1 MSEEITVIIVSAVV
15 AAIATPFGA
24 WINSKMLH
32 QKYSVELKKLRSEV
46 EQTLSTV
53 KGSELDNVR
62 KASDILMDNI
72 VKPLKTEISS
82 LRRDVDRFRKAVE
95 KIPSCPMAD
104 SCPVTCELFASDI
117 PTAPAGAKHGKEAD
131 K

>member
-1 MSEEITVIIVSAVV
+1 MSEQVTIIIVSAVV

-32 QKYSVELKKLRSEV
+32 QKYSVELDKLRSEV
-46 EQTLSTV
+46 EKTLSSV

-72 VKPLKTEISS
+72 VKPLKAEISS
-82 LRRDVDRFRKAVE
+82 LRKDVDKFRKAVE
-95 KIPSCPMAD
+95 KITSCPMAD
-104 SCPVTCELFASDI
+104 TCPVTRELFSSDVSGA
-117 PTAPAGAKHGKEAD
+117 TSAKHDKEGC